1 MLTGMGAQ
9 RKVTVQLPEELL
21 TKAQR
26 ASGHGITETIR
37 DGLRLVAAGDTF
49 RRLSALRGR
58 VKFSVDLR
66 RLREDRG

>member
-1 MLTGMGAQ
+1 MAAQ

-26 ASGHGITETIR
+26 ASGQGVTETIR
-37 DGLRLVAAGDTF
+37 RGLSLVAAGDTF
-49 RRLSALRGR
+49 RRVSKLRGQ
-58 VKFSVDLR
+58 VKFSVDLQ